1 MCISEATTFLGDR
14 LDRSTEVLINQSLW
28 KHDLPGKPTR
38 DRLAHQRPSAQ
49 VSEDTGRPY
58 INLLCRI
65 RIHTFFLSVLNAIRS
80 TFRSLP
86 DILVSAASFLTYDYL
101 LNFNREVTLIWYSPW
116 TYTKVLYFIVRYL
129 PFIDIVFLLRF
140 QLVLGLT
147 KDDCGWIFPAVSWLT
162 TVSTFSAEGKH
173 LSSTSLP
180 IIVSE
185 HILAVI
191 MMIRTWAVWQRDKR
205 IAAVFGALCCAYI
218 GLAVSGNIG
227 FVNSIILADPPYPGF
242 RGCLVLGAAN
252 SLTNTY
258 ITLVVM
264 EFLRK
269 GGIGNRLSQIIHRD
283 VGSIM
288 NYVVTPF
295 SHLLLLVQLLIIGLL
310 WTQLDLHFSFVPV
323 CMALYSSLTTRVLLN
338 IREVARGGRSLES
351 GATTQL
357 HDYTLPLA
365 FHSRTQDTTTT
376 ETK

>member
-1 MCISEATTFLGDR
+1 MDPEAAAAAALQAFVSYLHNQREFGDY
-14 LDRSTEVLINQSLW
+14 L
-28 KHDLPGKPTR
+28 
-38 DRLAHQRPSAQ
+38 
-49 VSEDTGRPY
+49 Y
-58 INLLCRI
+58 I
-65 RIHTFFLSVLNAIRS
+65 
-80 TFRSLP
+80 
-86 DILVSAASFLTYDYL
+86 SAASFLTYDYL

-162 TVSTFSAEGKH
+162 TVSTFSAE
-173 LSSTSLP
+173 
-180 IIVSE
+180 
-185 HILAVI
+185 VI

-264 EFLRK
+264 EFLVLFFTAISAIRTFRK

-283 VGSIM
+283 GILFYLYLLVGSIM
-288 NYVVTPF
+288 NVIF
-295 SHLLLLVQLLIIGLL
+295 LIVSP
-310 WTQLDLHFSFVPV
+310 LDLHFSFVPV